1 MFKPSKLIV
10 PGKNGPTNT
19 IFNSELSHGKN
30 SSIKTAF
37 LTNVEFCIFSTF
49 SWISSLE
56 QIKWIAF
63 LNNLFSIFL

>member
-37 LTNVEFCIFSTF
+37 LTNVEFCIFFTF
-49 SWISSLE
+49 S
-56 QIKWIAF
+56 
-63 LNNLFSIFL
+63 